1 MTDSIYT
8 VFGNNSI
15 SCVLQFSTP
24 MKKPRKQ
31 CSRVIEAILNLR
43 HLDLLRTVMN
53 MAFPSLKE
61 TEVSSRHRTEVGI
74 HLQSV
79 SSRIPREEPGSFLNP
94 VLGSSISDV
103 VTAQQLRHLQYKI
116 FLHWIQLHGTLVFPM
131 RAHTRNKVTRNFVWQ
146 STYNKKESVS
156 PTKQAQQV
164 KLQLP
169 SETLS
174 LLSEKPPF

>member
-15 SCVLQFSTP
+15 SCVLQFSTT

-31 CSRVIEAILNLR
+31 CSRVIEAILNLP
-43 HLDLLRTVMN
+43 HIDLLRTVMN

-74 HLQSV
+74 YLQSV
-79 SSRIPREEPGSFLNP
+79 SSWIPREEPGSFLNP
-94 VLGSSISDV
+94 VL
-103 VTAQQLRHLQYKI
+103 QYEI
-116 FLHWIQLHGTLVFPM
+116 FLHWIQLHGSLVSPT
-131 RAHTRNKVTRNFVWQ
+131 RAHTRNKVTRNLIWQ
-146 STYNKKESVS
+146 STYDKKENTP
-156 PTKQAQQV
+156 PTKQAHQV

-169 SETLS
+169 RNTLS

>member
-1 MTDSIYT
+1 MTESIYT

-43 HLDLLRTVMN
+43 HLDILRTVMN

-74 HLQSV
+74 YLQSV
-79 SSRIPREEPGSFLNP
+79 SSWIPREEPGSFLNP

-103 VTAQQLRHLQYKI
+103 VTAQ
-116 FLHWIQLHGTLVFPM
+116 
-131 RAHTRNKVTRNFVWQ
+131 
-146 STYNKKESVS
+146 
-156 PTKQAQQV
+156 
-164 KLQLP
+164 
-169 SETLS
+169 
-174 LLSEKPPF
+174 